1 MVEMYRTMVKIRL
14 FEGRLPEL
22 YATGFTG
29 LTHLYIGQEAVAAG
43 VCANLRREDY
53 ILVPFWKS
61 YTFPMRRL

>member
-53 ILVPFWKS
+53 LTSTHRGHGHVIAKGG
-61 YTFPMRRL
+61 